1 MSAYIT
7 YHAEMRMCQRGICAD
22 TLELILQ
29 FGRKIRSKGAIFYVI
44 GKKEIQRYCQVE
56 PKLRNMEGMQ
66 VLTTHE
72 GTVITTYRNKNLRSI
87 RPCARK
93 HSHLH

>member
-7 YHAEMRMCQRGICAD
+7 FHAEMRMCQRGICAD

-66 VLTTHE
+66 WKKAEAGL
-72 GTVITTYRNKNLRSI
+72 
-87 RPCARK
+87 
-93 HSHLH
+93 

>member
-7 YHAEMRMCQRGICAD
+7 FHAEMRMCQRGICAN

-29 FGRKIRSKGAIFYVI
+29 FGRKIRSKGATFYVI
-44 GKKEIQRYCQVE
+44 GKKEIQKYNTIE
-56 PKLRNMEGMQ
+56 PKIKDMEGMQ
-66 VLTTHE
+66 VLISAE

-87 RPCARK
+87 RPCSRK
-93 HSHLH
+93 HAHLH